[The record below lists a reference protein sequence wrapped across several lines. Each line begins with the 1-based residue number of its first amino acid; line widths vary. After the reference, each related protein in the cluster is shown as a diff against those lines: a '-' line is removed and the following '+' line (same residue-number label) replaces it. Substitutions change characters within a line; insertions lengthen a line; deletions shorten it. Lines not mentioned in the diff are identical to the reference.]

1 MLEVVNSVPPLWVVS
16 LLCKLPIDP
25 EMKAVGCAAQVGA
38 AVTASFS
45 LGQEAARDLSLTRR
59 PGRAEEEEVVTDSE
73 GCVRSSKAGMLSTS
87 LHAPPKDPPK
97 PALFPLDVLNLLPFP
112 N

>member
-1 MLEVVNSVPPLWVVS
+1 M
-16 LLCKLPIDP
+16 CKLPIDP

-59 PGRAEEEEVVTDSE
+59 PGRAEEEEVVTDSQRAVS
-73 GCVRSSKAGMLSTS
+73 G
-87 LHAPPKDPPK
+87 
-97 PALFPLDVLNLLPFP
+97 PARQACCPQASMLLPKTLQNQHFSR
-112 N
+112 